1 MTLLTFQFD
10 FLVSPIESIIRHV
23 LPPPPSLR
31 PRGTRLLP
39 CRGTDYSRRSCATLA
54 QQTLAPGATW
64 TRYNCTATNV
74 PYLPLLPATSLGP
87 IVVNV
92 VEAQARDHGRQ

>member
-1 MTLLTFQFD
+1 
-10 FLVSPIESIIRHV
+10 V
-23 LPPPPSLR
+23 
-31 PRGTRLLP
+31 
-39 CRGTDYSRRSCATLA
+39 

-92 VEAQARDHGRQ
+92 VEAQLAAPGLRLVPITAADNGGLATVDAIAAKSAYGANVLAGINGGYFWEINKGAKWFVR